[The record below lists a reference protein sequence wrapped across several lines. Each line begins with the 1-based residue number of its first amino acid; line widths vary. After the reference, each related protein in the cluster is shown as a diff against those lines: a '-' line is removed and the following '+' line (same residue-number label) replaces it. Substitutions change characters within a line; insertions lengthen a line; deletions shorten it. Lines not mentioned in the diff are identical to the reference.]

1 MGISRKER
9 SKQLSVFL
17 YPDDWEKF
25 KVICDQLGLNG
36 SLAISDFVT
45 HIAQNPTLADSI
57 LSQYQ
62 TTRKNKQKIFIE

>member
-9 SKQLSVFL
+9 SKALSVFV

-25 KVICDQLGLNG
+25 KSICDQLGLNG

-45 HIAQNPTLADSI
+45 HIAQHPEKADNI
-57 LSQYQ
+57 LTQYQ
-62 TTRKNKQKIFIE
+62 NTRKNKQKNI